1 MLYNYVCAC
10 SVVKKPQRSGCL
22 FTHDQLKNKRTENN
36 TLVQGKHT
44 LGDSAWPQTME
55 ARWDVP
61 ENMTDFKKKTGQKL
75 VSVDQEFL
83 PP

>member
-1 MLYNYVCAC
+1 
-10 SVVKKPQRSGCL
+10 
-22 FTHDQLKNKRTENN
+22 
-36 TLVQGKHT
+36 
-44 LGDSAWPQTME
+44 ME

-83 PP
+83 PPWNNNGTPKRLLTTGSFRNTKKHP